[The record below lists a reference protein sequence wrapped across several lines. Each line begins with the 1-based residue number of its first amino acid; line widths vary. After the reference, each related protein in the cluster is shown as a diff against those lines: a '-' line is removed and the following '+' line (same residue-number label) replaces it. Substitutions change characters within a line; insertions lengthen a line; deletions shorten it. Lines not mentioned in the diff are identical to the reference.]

1 MAANNASFQLRA
13 AEWSG
18 LKISVATGGVG
29 LLSLHAT
36 APSSTAMAQIRVRTM
51 LIVRSSPRRWAAL

>member
-18 LKISVATGGVG
+18 LKISVATGAEG
-29 LLSLHAT
+29 LLSLHAM
-36 APSSTAMAQIRVRTM
+36 APSITAMAQVRIRM
-51 LIVRSSPRRWAAL
+51 ILIVKSSPRR